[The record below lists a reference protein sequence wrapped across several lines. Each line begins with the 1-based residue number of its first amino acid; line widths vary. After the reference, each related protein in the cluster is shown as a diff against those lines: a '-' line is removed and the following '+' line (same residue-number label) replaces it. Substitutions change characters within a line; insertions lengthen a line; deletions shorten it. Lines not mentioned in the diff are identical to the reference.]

1 MSETSRW
8 FVVLGALAMAAAVA
22 LGAFGAH
29 ALRDRVEAAD
39 LQIWQTAVLYHLI
52 HALGLFV
59 IAGVAHLI
67 PESAGPRIA
76 GWAMLVG
83 ILLFS
88 GSLYV
93 LVLSSTRWLGA
104 VTPLGGI
111 AFIGAWVTLALSTW
125 RG

>member
-1 MSETSRW
+1 MRHPDGSWSWVRWPWPPPSRW
-8 FVVLGALAMAAAVA
+8 GLLVRTLYEIAW
-22 LGAFGAH
+22 
-29 ALRDRVEAAD
+29 RR
-39 LQIWQTAVLYHLI
+39 QIWQTAVLYHLI

-111 AFIGAWVTLALSTW
+111 AFIGAWVTLALSAW